1 MSLVSWSRCSDRPS
15 VTSFIPRC
23 LQRVSV
29 DRETY
34 EIPFPASSTRGFSLS
49 RQRLESR
56 PRPLAAFP
64 RVRGNEPHREIRLE
78 TAAIIILPSPRTTAA
93 WLVYFNRTTRFSP
106 RLNTLFALRFYL
118 RFFISSYRPQGRIS
132 NRRDA
137 TSPFPRLH
145 RSSLFFAFYFK
156 PPRRS
161 YFYSRPLAA

>member
-1 MSLVSWSRCSDRPS
+1 MSLVSWSRFSDRPP
-15 VTSFIPRC
+15 VTPFIPRY

-34 EIPFPASSTRGFSLS
+34 EIPFPATSTRGFSLF

-64 RVRGNEPHREIRLE
+64 RVRGNEPHYEIRLA

-106 RLNTLFALRFYL
+106 RLNTLFALRSISAFSFPPIDHKGGYRIDATRPARFHAYIDP
-118 RFFISSYRPQGRIS
+118 RFF
-132 NRRDA
+132 
-137 TSPFPRLH
+137 
-145 RSSLFFAFYFK
+145 SLFILNHHAA
-156 PPRRS
+156 RS
-161 YFYSRPLAA
+161 VKFSE

>member
-1 MSLVSWSRCSDRPS
+1 MSLVSWSRFSDRPS
-15 VTSFIPRC
+15 VTPFIPRC

-34 EIPFPASSTRGFSLS
+34 EIPFPASSTRGRVSLS

-64 RVRGNEPHREIRLE
+64 RVRGNEPHCEIRLE

-106 RLNTLFALRFYL
+106 RLNTLFALRSISAFSFPPIDHKGGYRIDATRPARFHAYVDP
-118 RFFISSYRPQGRIS
+118 RFF
-132 NRRDA
+132 
-137 TSPFPRLH
+137 
-145 RSSLFFAFYFK
+145 SLFILNHHAARTFI
-156 PPRRS
+156 RGRS
-161 YFYSRPLAA
+161 